1 MLNTQLTTPRG
12 GEHKKP
18 QMVRGKPVGYLQT
31 WPRELNPG
39 LRRNNTS
46 KRSERDL
53 NPGP

>member
-18 QMVRGKPVGYLQT
+18 QMVGGKPVGYLQ
-31 WPRELNPG
+31 
-39 LRRNNTS
+39 NNTS